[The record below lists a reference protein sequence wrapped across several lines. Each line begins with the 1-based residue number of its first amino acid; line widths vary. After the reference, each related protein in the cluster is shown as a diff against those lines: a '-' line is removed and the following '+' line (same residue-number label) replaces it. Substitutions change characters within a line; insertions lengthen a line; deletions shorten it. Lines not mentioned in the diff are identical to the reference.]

1 MPDCTEGLYWGFNV
15 FVVLVVLLVYNSHS
29 GSIVARAERNMSSN

>member
-15 FVVLVVLLVYNSHS
+15 VVVLVVLYNSHS
-29 GSIVARAERNMSSN
+29 GSIVARAERSMSSN